1 MRWTKIALA
10 TRVDTLASRHS
21 GRELVDAIVAFAD
34 TLVEEDREL
43 LRQVLLA
50 RSDEAVVSE
59 YAVRRRTKAPRRGLF
74 RRRPRDRDR

>member
-10 TRVDTLASRHS
+10 TRVDALASRHS

-34 TLVEEDREL
+34 TLVEDDREL

-59 YAVRRRTKAPRRGLF
+59 YAVRRRGKSPRRGLF
-74 RRRPRDRDR
+74 RRGPRERDR